1 MGEIDEIISM
11 KKELKKDTKLFSGEE
26 FIYPFFISMAL
37 LITIWASFYLI
48 PIEAY
53 IFSLGLIG
61 ICIVFVGRVWSI
73 ASREKNKAEKEIGE
87 DGWKVLNKY
96 D

>member
-11 KKELKKDTKLFSGEE
+11 KKEVKKDTMLFSGEE
-26 FIYPFFISMAL
+26 LVYPLFIGMAI
-37 LITIWASFYLI
+37 LIA
-48 PIEAY
+48 IEASLYITPTGLY